1 MIATGSSD
9 KRYELVERI
18 AVGGM
23 AEVFRAR
30 AYGPHGFEKVL
41 AIKRILP
48 GLAADP
54 KFERRFI
61 AEAKLA
67 MSLNHA
73 NIVQVLD
80 FSRFGQSLYIVMEYL
95 DGGDL
100 AHVLETLRAG
110 DVQIPL
116 PAALHVAVELLKGL
130 DFAHQRGVVHRDVS
144 PSNVLLS
151 RAGEVKI
158 ADFG

>member
-23 AEVFRAR
+23 AEVFRAK
-30 AYGPHGFEKVL
+30 AFGPHGFEKVL

-61 AEAKLA
+61 TEAKLA
-67 MSLNHA
+67 VSLSHA

-95 DGGDL
+95 DAGDL
-100 AHVLETLRAG
+100 ASVLDLLREREM
-110 DVQIPL
+110 QL
-116 PAALHVAVELLKGL
+116 P
-130 DFAHQRGVVHRDVS
+130 
-144 PSNVLLS
+144 
-151 RAGEVKI
+151 
-158 ADFG
+158 